1 MDVNNNKG
9 AIKKVVRRF
18 KNSWLDED
26 IFKGWLAPHPENKA
40 FCNICN
46 TTIRCCKADL
56 IRHSQ
61 TTKHIQEF
69 NLKSQSLDCCNKNN
83 DNNDNVL
90 HIDKVKRA
98 EIKLAAFFA
107 EHNVAFYSADHLIPL
122 LKNIFDDSRI
132 VQDLA
137 MARKKCTN
145 LVKNVIAL
153 RETEKIVDILQ
164 TRKFS
169 ILIDESTDIS
179 DIKIMCVLVQFLSKE
194 NEIKT
199 QLLDL
204 IALKATDCSA
214 KNLFQSFKELLNN
227 EKIPINNIIG
237 MASDNAS
244 VMIGCKNS
252 FFSRLQSEVPN
263 VIMLNCICHSSAI
276 IASKACEK
284 LPETCE
290 NLIRNVATYISGS
303 AKRCAI
309 LTEFQE
315 FFDVEKRKILKLSN
329 TRWLIL
335 HNCVIRILDNWE
347 VLKHFFILAV
357 NEDKLR
363 SAEIILDQLNNNSTK
378 AYLLFLKYSL
388 NFFNTFN
395 ALFQSRKVL
404 IHKLF
409 NTSQQIIQ
417 QIGQNFIIPEALKD
431 IVDLNIDNEN
441 MLQHVNDVYVGPECE
456 NFLVTLSD
464 DCVQEIK
471 LKCLDFYKT
480 AVREMLKR
488 LPYRDIFF
496 KQLAF
501 LDPKIALFDEGRNE
515 IRDLTYVATRIE
527 HIDLTKLAFEWRIL
541 PSVFNNIEKEQLAL
555 LEINKMW
562 KKITQ
567 HRDFNGDKIF
577 INLELLV
584 EAVFS
589 LPHSNAEAERIFSI
603 ISDIKT
609 KKRNRLS
616 VETMSAICIARSS
629 FQVAGINCVNFEV
642 DSRHLELY
650 DAQKQSSNDTE
661 NFSN

>member
-1 MDVNNNKG
+1 M
-9 AIKKVVRRF
+9 
-18 KNSWLDED
+18 
-26 IFKGWLAPHPENKA
+26 H
-40 FCNICN
+40 
-46 TTIRCCKADL
+46 
-56 IRHSQ
+56 
-61 TTKHIQEF
+61 
-69 NLKSQSLDCCNKNN
+69 
-83 DNNDNVL
+83 
-90 HIDKVKRA
+90 
-98 EIKLAAFFA
+98 
-107 EHNVAFYSADHLIPL
+107 
-122 LKNIFDDSRI
+122 
-132 VQDLA
+132 
-137 MARKKCTN
+137 

-227 EKIPINNIIG
+227 KKIPINNIIG

-244 VMIGCKNS
+244 VMMHYHYIGCKNS

-276 IASKACEK
+276 IASKAYEK

-290 NLIRNVATYISGS
+290 NLIRNMATYISGS

-329 TRWLIL
+329 TRGLIL

-347 VLKHFFILAV
+347 VLKHYFILAV
-357 NEDKLR
+357 NEDR
-363 SAEIILDQLNNNSTK
+363 SAEIILDQLNNNSIK
-378 AYLLFLKYSL
+378 AYLLFLKYAL
-388 NFFNTFN
+388 IFFNTFN
-395 ALFQSRKVL
+395 ALFQSRKIL

-431 IVDLNIDNEN
+431 TVDLNIDNEN
-441 MLQHVNDVYVGPECE
+441 IIQHVNDIYVGPECE

-471 LKCLDFYKT
+471 LK
-480 AVREMLKR
+480 
-488 LPYRDIFF
+488 
-496 KQLAF
+496 
-501 LDPKIALFDEGRNE
+501 
-515 IRDLTYVATRIE
+515 
-527 HIDLTKLAFEWRIL
+527 
-541 PSVFNNIEKEQLAL
+541 S
-555 LEINKMW
+555 
-562 KKITQ
+562 
-567 HRDFNGDKIF
+567 
-577 INLELLV
+577 
-584 EAVFS
+584 
-589 LPHSNAEAERIFSI
+589 
-603 ISDIKT
+603 
-609 KKRNRLS
+609 
-616 VETMSAICIARSS
+616 
-629 FQVAGINCVNFEV
+629 
-642 DSRHLELY
+642 
-650 DAQKQSSNDTE
+650 
-661 NFSN
+661 